1 MSILFKLSEKELSS
15 KWWIFLRFGILP
27 KSMHQIAEI
36 RFENCKIFIATE
48 GAHPPQIPGFQ
59 RKICKVLL
67 IIFLSFLPS
76 LPSLFPFFPPFSS
89 FIDWHFLQHIIP
101 TILIKLCQTIFRH
114 QSVWSRPQK
123 ALLIAAIFSA
133 NSLTVGKGQPSE
145 LFTNCWQGAAFRIF

>member
-1 MSILFKLSEKELSS
+1 MTILFKLSEKELSS

-36 RFENCKIFIATE
+36 RFENFKIFIATE
-48 GAHPPQIPGFQ
+48 GAHPPQIPPFQ
-59 RKICKVLL
+59 TRKICKVWL

-76 LPSLFPFFPPFSS
+76 LPSTFSFLSSLLFLYWLTLPSAYV
-89 FIDWHFLQHIIP
+89 P
-101 TILIKLCQTIFRH
+101 TILIKLCQMIFRH

-145 LFTNCWQGAAFRIF
+145 L